1 MNKQRRLF
9 LTQLSAIAGVAAINK
24 PLNSVAAVSKH
35 INTIHA
41 SGHSVTVYHTNNLQG
56 KIDAAHQQMGGIS
69 QVKQII
75 EQQDISGL
83 MLDAGSFLGDSKN
96 LSDQKYIIRAMN
108 GMGYHAATPGE
119 NELKNGQEQLAAL
132 IPFMKFNL
140 VNCNYQFDAVLS
152 GSIKPYIT
160 INTGKYKVGITGVG
174 KPLNGVIY
182 NDAVKCA
189 NKTAL
194 LLREKEGCDLVICLS
209 HLGSGAKGKAP
220 GNKEFAKQSENIDMI
235 ISDYSDKLV
244 KGPRIVRNAAKSQ
257 VVLSQA
263 GREGLMTGRAVFTFG
278 QEKQQNGIRAKYFI
292 PGQSPEQT
300 FSESLMIIRTKE
312 KAA

>member
-9 LTQLSAIAGVAAINK
+9 LTQLSAIAGVAAINN
-24 PLNSVAAVSKH
+24 PLSSVAAVSKH
-35 INTIHA
+35 INTIYA
-41 SGHSVTVYHTNNLQG
+41 SGHAVTVYHTNNLQG
-56 KIDAAHQQMGGIS
+56 KMDATHQQMGGIN
-69 QVKQII
+69 QVKRLI

-83 MLDAGSFLGDSKN
+83 MLDAGSFLCNSKN

-119 NELKNGQEQLAAL
+119 NELKNGQEQLAAF
-132 IPFMKFNL
+132 IPFMKFTL
-140 VNCNYQFDAVLS
+140 VNCNYGFNDSLKALV
-152 GSIKPYIT
+152 KPYIT

-189 NKTAL
+189 NNTAL
-194 LLREKEGCDLVICLS
+194 LLREKEGCDLVFCLS
-209 HLGSGAKGKAP
+209 HLGKGDKENAP

-235 ISDYSDKLV
+235 IADCGDKLV
-244 KGPRIVRNAAKSQ
+244 KGPRIVRNATKSQ

-263 GREGLMTGRAVFTFG
+263 GSEGLMTGRTVFTFG
-278 QEKQQNGIRAKYFI
+278 QAKQQNGIRAKYFI
-292 PGQSPEQT
+292 PGQSPDQT
-300 FSESLMIIRTKE
+300 FSESLTIIRSKE
-312 KAA
+312 KTD